1 MLALAT
7 HEPHFKV
14 LREDVFAQQSRTR
27 LAGFVASRVISL
39 RTARVSDFF
48 SPL

>member
-14 LREDVFAQQSRTR
+14 LREDVGWKADASSGCRICGQQGHIAAECTGQR
-27 LAGFVASRVISL
+27 
-39 RTARVSDFF
+39 ARG
-48 SPL
+48 